1 MALGIEVPL
10 AQIFLTGN
18 IICFQVQLEIFFHN
32 LLANNDELDQKFPP
46 IILCVCLM
54 Q

>member
-10 AQIFLTGN
+10 AQRFLAEN
-18 IICFQVQLEIFFHN
+18 IICFQVQLEFFFSQ
-32 LLANNDELDQKFPP
+32 LANNDELDQKFPP

-54 Q
+54 L